1 MGLKYVDAASSA
13 SWVLQPALFHAV
25 VTHGVAA
32 KATAAN
38 AVTCSLVLLR
48 SPHRAK
54 QGRDQVRT
62 ISYASP
68 VEWGNM
74 RWLVATARDVLQ
86 VGN

>member
-1 MGLKYVDAASSA
+1 M
-13 SWVLQPALFHAV
+13 